1 MTNSRQTIGQ
11 RGEDMVTER
20 LLQKGYTILG
30 RNWRFHG
37 LGELDIIAQAPNT
50 REIVFVEVRARRGT
64 RQAALDWALDSVHA
78 RKQERLLALAQAYL
92 NENQMDNAPW
102 RIDVAAVAFTGDKVV
117 VEIISN
123 AVEW

>member
-1 MTNSRQTIGQ
+1 MTNSRQTIGQRGEDMVTERLLQKGYTILGRQ

-64 RQAALDWALDSVHA
+64 RTAARSC
-78 RKQERLLALAQAYL
+78 
-92 NENQMDNAPW
+92 
-102 RIDVAAVAFTGDKVV
+102 TGVS
-117 VEIISN
+117 E
-123 AVEW
+123 